1 MNCQWLYSGEA
12 LDNLIPDPGVRQEAQ
27 AALMG
32 LIDEDSLLPAGCIE
46 PFESIL
52 RLPAGS
58 AIALYK
64 SLIITGTITPDMNKK
79 LFP

>member
-1 MNCQWLYSGEA
+1 
-12 LDNLIPDPGVRQEAQ
+12 
-27 AALMG
+27 MG

-46 PFESIL
+46 TFESAF

-64 SLIITGTITPDMNKK
+64 SLIITGTTTPDMNKK